1 MTRVLVALGSNVGAS
16 EATVCA
22 ALDELRAL
30 ARGGFR
36 ASSLWRTS
44 PVDCRPGTGDF
55 VNAAAAFETRLPT
68 PQALLAACKAL
79 ERRHGRAAPAERHAP
94 RELDVDLILFGGCVL
109 QSGRLILPHP
119 RALMRRFVMVPAA
132 EVAADW
138 VWPGSGGTI
147 GELAAALVTTER
159 LTRLPAVAEVAP

>member
-30 ARGGFR
+30 ACGGFR

-44 PVDCRPGTGDF
+44 PVDCAPGTGDF
-55 VNAAAAFETRLPT
+55 VNAAAAFETRVPA
-68 PQALLAACKAL
+68 PCPLLAEFKQM
-79 ERRHGRAAPAERHAP
+79 ERRHGRYRAPVRHAP
-94 RELDVDLILFGGCVL
+94 RELDVDLLLFGDCQM
-109 QSGRLILPHP
+109 QSDALTLPHP

-147 GELAAALVTTER
+147 AELAAALVTTER
-159 LTRLPAVAEVAP
+159 LTRLPDVAEVAP